1 MTFRSRKDT
10 FCCHQWSEQ
19 LEKSSPGLTH
29 CTHCWFSWLGV
40 NLQQWTVSN
49 RFMQICQ
56 PEPGNKNTKF
66 SMCTSVV
73 ELMFSSWWSS
83 AGLALGTPVWFKRCK
98 THLRQDKTSVTLGWG
113 YPASAH
119 CHRFCDHTKAVAVYG
134 GNGLFNWLPV
144 SCWDISWPQEL
155 CQTVNSTFFLKLQRL
170 CRRFPFVPTL
180 PAPPLRNIWSPA
192 IFSTRTAD
200 SSPTWR
206 EQLCKLNQF
215 PPENTK

>member
-1 MTFRSRKDT
+1 MHVCGWSHVQQLMKQRRFSIGDT
-10 FCCHQWSEQ
+10 CLISKVQNTSEAGQ
-19 LEKSSPGLTH
+19 NLGDPGL
-29 CTHCWFSWLGV
+29 
-40 NLQQWTVSN
+40 
-49 RFMQICQ
+49 
-56 PEPGNKNTKF
+56 
-66 SMCTSVV
+66 
-73 ELMFSSWWSS
+73 
-83 AGLALGTPVWFKRCK
+83 
-98 THLRQDKTSVTLGWG
+98 G

-180 PAPPLRNIWSPA
+180 PAPPLRNIWSLA
-192 IFSTRTAD
+192 IFSTRMAD

-215 PPENTK
+215 LPKTPNKEMILE